1 MARVQLNLPSQYLF
15 SMEMRVRY
23 GDLNTANHVGNDQI
37 FSLVNEARNNFF
49 EFLELD
55 STDMDGCSILVG
67 DVAAI
72 YKAEG
77 FEKNVLLFE
86 VTVGDFNKYGC
97 DLLTKITNLTRG
109 KVQTE
114 IKTGI
119 VFFDNQEQKISP
131 VPNAFM
137 QAIEKA
143 RASLL

>member
-1 MARVQLNLPSQYLF
+1 MARVQLDLPSQYLF
-15 SMEMRVRY
+15 SMEMRIRY

-55 STDMDGCSILVG
+55 SSDMDGCCYLVG

-77 FEKNVLLFE
+77 FPKNLLQFE

-97 DLLTKITNLTRG
+97 DLLTKITNLSRG

-119 VFFDNQEQKISP
+119 VFFNSEKQKISP
-131 VPNAFM
+131 VPNCFI

-143 RASLL
+143 KASLT